1 MPFERKTG
9 YKLKFINENDFEI
22 ICLDCN
28 DTNSVRQQL
37 KDAGFVTDIKTVDEK
52 DKNHLQKIIGVTS
65 SKEDLISLLD
75 DWFDL
80 LDSKEV
86 TAYKDFD

>member
-80 LDSKEV
+80 LDSIEV

>member
-37 KDAGFVTDIKTVDEK
+37 KDAGFVRDINSVDEK
-52 DKNHLQKIIGVTS
+52 DEYHLQKIIGVTI
-65 SKEDLISLLD
+65 SKEDLIALLD
-75 DWFDL
+75 NWFDL
-80 LDSKEV
+80 LNSMEV
-86 TAYKDFD
+86 TAYKDSD

>member
-28 DTNSVRQQL
+28 DTNTVRQQL
-37 KDAGFVTDIKTVDEK
+37 KDAGFVTDINSVDEK
-52 DKNHLQKIIGVTS
+52 DEYHLQKIIGVTS
-65 SKEDLISLLD
+65 SKEDLIALLD
-75 DWFDL
+75 NWFDL
-80 LDSKEV
+80 LNSMEV
-86 TAYKDFD
+86 TAYKDSD

>member
-28 DTNSVRQQL
+28 DTNTVRQQL
-37 KDAGFVTDIKTVDEK
+37 KDAGFVTDINSVDEK
-52 DKNHLQKIIGVTS
+52 DEYHLQKII
-65 SKEDLISLLD
+65 E
-75 DWFDL
+75 
-80 LDSKEV
+80 
-86 TAYKDFD
+86 

>member
-52 DKNHLQKIIGVTS
+52 DKNHLQKIIGGKHPANTALPS
-65 SKEDLISLLD
+65 DPISLNL
-75 DWFDL
+75 
-80 LDSKEV
+80 V
-86 TAYKDFD
+86 

>member
-37 KDAGFVTDIKTVDEK
+37 KDAGFVRDI
-52 DKNHLQKIIGVTS
+52 N
-65 SKEDLISLLD
+65 
-75 DWFDL
+75 
-80 LDSKEV
+80 
-86 TAYKDFD
+86 

>member
-1 MPFERKTG
+1 M
-9 YKLKFINENDFEI
+9 KFINENDFEI

-80 LDSKEV
+80 LDSIEV

>member
-1 MPFERKTG
+1 
-9 YKLKFINENDFEI
+9 FINENDFEI

-80 LDSKEV
+80 LDSIDV

>member
-28 DTNSVRQQL
+28 DINSVRQQL

-80 LDSKEV
+80 LDSIEV
-86 TAYKDFD
+86 TAYKDLD

>member
-37 KDAGFVTDIKTVDEK
+37 KDAGL
-52 DKNHLQKIIGVTS
+52 LQI
-65 SKEDLISLLD
+65 LRQ
-75 DWFDL
+75 
-80 LDSKEV
+80 
-86 TAYKDFD
+86 